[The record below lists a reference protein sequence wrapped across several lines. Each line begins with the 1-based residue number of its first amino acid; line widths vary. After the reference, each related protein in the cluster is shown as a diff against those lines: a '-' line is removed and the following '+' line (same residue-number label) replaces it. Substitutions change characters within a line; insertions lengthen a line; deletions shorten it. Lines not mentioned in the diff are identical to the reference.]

1 MPQNIFR
8 GKTVSS
14 ASGSEKTR
22 HPQVDERK
30 LDTYISAFTKLLQK
44 GSKALLK
51 NLTMLYKNT
60 GGGNP
65 CIDIGKEHSKKDS
78 TNLGNNSKN

>member
-8 GKTVSS
+8 GNIVSS
-14 ASGSEKTR
+14 ASGSEKIM

-30 LDTYISAFTKLLQK
+30 LDPYISAFTKLLQK
-44 GSKALLK
+44 GSKALLA

-60 GGGNP
+60 RG
-65 CIDIGKEHSKKDS
+65 E
-78 TNLGNNSKN
+78 TLA